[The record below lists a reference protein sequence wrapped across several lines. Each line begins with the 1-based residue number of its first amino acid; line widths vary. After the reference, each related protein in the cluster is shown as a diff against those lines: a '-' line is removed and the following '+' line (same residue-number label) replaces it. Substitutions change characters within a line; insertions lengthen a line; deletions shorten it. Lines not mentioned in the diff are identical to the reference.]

1 MARTETV
8 AELPGSPPPVGRTPT
23 ELLAWVF
30 RLLISLIVPLVAFFV
45 LYQGFLFLR
54 DSDAPKLVIAL
65 VAIIWGVGGVALLF
79 VLSNWLV
86 ERLPDVWRQR
96 VQPFVFIGP
105 GLIMLS
111 WFLAV
116 PVVRTLYQ
124 SFFDRTSTNFVGFA
138 NYAYAFTAPSMQE
151 SFRNN
156 LLWMI
161 VGTSLSVV
169 FGLLIAVLAD
179 RSSFESIAK
188 ALIFLPMAIS
198 FVGAG
203 IIWKFVYALS
213 PGDQQIGLLNAIVT
227 GLGGEAQGWLVERPW
242 NNFFLIIIMVWL
254 QTGFAMVL
262 LSAALKGVPGE
273 LLEAARIDGAN
284 EFQIFFRV
292 IIPTIQGTIVTV
304 ATTILIATLKIF
316 DIVFVMTNGNFGTEV
331 MASQQYKQMFR
342 FSDFGRG
349 SAVAIILL
357 IAVIPVMIYNLR
369 QFRERRAF

>member
-1 MARTETV
+1 MARTETI

-30 RLLISLIVPLVAFFV
+30 RLLISLIVPVISFIV
-45 LYQGFLFLR
+45 LWQGFLFLR
-54 DSDAPKLVIAL
+54 DSDAPKPVIAG

-79 VLSNWLV
+79 VLSNWIV
-86 ERLPDVWRQR
+86 ERLPDVWRLR
-96 VQPFVFIGP
+96 IQPFVFIGP
-105 GLIMLS
+105 GIIMLS

-124 SFFDRTSTNFVGFA
+124 SFFDRTSTNFIGFA

-161 VGTSLSVV
+161 VGTGLSVV

-213 PGDQQIGLLNAIVT
+213 PGDAQIGLLNAIVT
-227 GLGGEAQGWLVERPW
+227 GLGGEPQGWLVERPW

-284 EFQIFFRV
+284 EFQVFFRV
-292 IIPTIQGTIVTV
+292 IIPTIQATIITV
-304 ATTILIATLKIF
+304 ATTIVIATLKIF

-342 FSDFGRG
+342 FQDFGRG

-357 IAVIPVMIYNLR
+357 IAVIPVMVYNLR

>member
-30 RLLISLIVPLVAFFV
+30 RLLVSLIVPLVAFFV

-86 ERLPDVWRQR
+86 ERLPDAWRLR
-96 VQPFVFIGP
+96 IQPFVFIGP
-105 GLIMLS
+105 GIIMLS

-156 LLWMI
+156 VLWMI
-161 VGTSLSVV
+161 VGTGLSVI

-213 PGDQQIGLLNAIVT
+213 PGDEQIGLLNAIVT

-242 NNFFLIIIMVWL
+242 NNFFLILIMVWL

-342 FSDFGRG
+342 FQDFGRG

>member
-30 RLLISLIVPLVAFFV
+30 RLLVSLIVPLVAFFV

-86 ERLPDVWRQR
+86 ERLPDAWRLR
-96 VQPFVFIGP
+96 IQPFVFIGP
-105 GLIMLS
+105 GIIMLS

-156 LLWMI
+156 VLWMI
-161 VGTSLSVV
+161 VGTGLSVI

-213 PGDQQIGLLNAIVT
+213 PGDEQIGLLNAIVT
-227 GLGGEAQGWLVERPW
+227 GLGGEPQGWLVRGPW

-316 DIVFVMTNGNFGTEV
+316 DIVFVMTNGN
-331 MASQQYKQMFR
+331 
-342 FSDFGRG
+342 
-349 SAVAIILL
+349 
-357 IAVIPVMIYNLR
+357 
-369 QFRERRAF
+369 